1 MGIHRGALQDRHS
14 QSLALRARQR
24 EDKARRGRM
33 SGELMNLIDSPVER
47 PPADHEGAR
56 ERALVDVASLVD
68 SHTGLAELLA
78 GLRAKLEPL
87 VPFAYLA
94 MGLRDSDGETLSLKF
109 ISMRPGVVEEVP
121 AKRCPL
127 DASYTGLVVQTGEP
141 VYVPRVE
148 RGGLPPCDILAEHGI
163 RSFCGVPLKTPRQT
177 FGTLHFGSATADA
190 YSPEDIEF
198 MSRVGRLVAV
208 AVENATILETVR
220 RQQAVLQRERD
231 HLDLLLEVTNAV
243 VTQLDIRELFAAVAP
258 ALRRCCSADLAAL
271 TLFDE
276 TTGALRKYACDVP
289 PEFCPAGEPPP
300 AIDLSLDESPSG
312 VVFTTKVP
320 RVFSH
325 ADLESFAETRPLL
338 ERGVR
343 SACSVPLITP
353 QGVLGTL
360 DLAAFAP
367 GAFNE
372 DQLGLLTRVAG
383 QIAIAVSNAFSYRRI
398 EALNAQLAQEKLY
411 FQDEIRSEHRFEE
424 IIGRSTALRRVLK
437 EIETVAP
444 TDSTVL
450 ILGETGSGKELV
462 ARAIHELGP
471 RKDQAFVKLNCAAI
485 PTGLLESELFGHE
498 RGAFTGAISQRIGR
512 FELASRGTVFL
523 DEIGEIPLELQPK
536 LLRVLQEREF
546 ERLGSARTL
555 RTDARLIAAT
565 NRDLAALADEQKFR
579 PDLYYRLNVFP
590 IHVPPL
596 RERRED
602 VPMLVRHFA
611 QQFARRMKKP
621 IDTIPA
627 ETMDALV
634 RYEWPGN
641 IRELQNLIE
650 RAVILSS
657 GAVLD
662 VPLAALNGRKSP
674 PVHPESPEA
683 RPEPQDTLEQ
693 AERRHI
699 VQALEATKWV
709 VGGPNGAAARLGMKR
724 STLQFRMRKL
734 SIARP

>member
-1 MGIHRGALQDRHS
+1 VGYRGD
-14 QSLALRARQR
+14 
-24 EDKARRGRM
+24 
-33 SGELMNLIDSPVER
+33 
-47 PPADHEGAR
+47 AR
-56 ERALVDVASLVD
+56 ERALVDVASVLA
-68 SHTGLAELLA
+68 SHAGIAELLA
-78 GLRAKLEPL
+78 SLRGQLEPL

-94 MGLRDSDGETLSLKF
+94 IGLRDADGDTLGLRL
-109 ISMRPGVVEEVP
+109 ISIRPGVVEEISGES
-121 AKRCPL
+121 CPL
-127 DASYTGLVVQTGEP
+127 DGSYTGLVVRNGEP
-141 VYVPRVE
+141 VYVPRVQS
-148 RGGLPPCDILAEHGI
+148 GGLPPSDILVAHGI
-163 RSFCGVPLKTPRQT
+163 RSFCGVPLTTPRRT
-177 FGTLHFGSATADA
+177 LGTLHFGSPIEDA
-190 YSPEDIEF
+190 YSSDDIEF
-198 MSRVGRLVAV
+198 MSRVARLVAV
-208 AVENATILETVR
+208 AVENATVLETVR
-220 RQQAVLQRERD
+220 RQQADLQRERD
-231 HLDLLLEVTNAV
+231 QLDVLLEVTNAV
-243 VTQLDIRELFAAVAP
+243 VTQLDVRELFKAVAP
-258 ALRRCCSADLAAL
+258 ALRRCCSADVAAL
-271 TLFDE
+271 TLFDAE
-276 TTGALRKYACDVP
+276 AGVLRKHACDVP
-289 PEFCPAGEPPP
+289 PEFCASGEPPR
-300 AIDLSLDESPSG
+300 AVDLSLDESPSG
-312 VVFTTKVP
+312 LVFKTRTA
-320 RVFSH
+320 RIFSQT
-325 ADLESFAETRPLL
+325 DLEAFAETRPLL
-338 ERGVR
+338 ARGVR
-343 SACSVPLITP
+343 SVCSVPLATP

-367 GAFNE
+367 DAFCA
-372 DQLGLLTRVAG
+372 DQFDLLTRVAG

-398 EALNAQLAQEKLY
+398 EELNAQLAQEKLY
-411 FQDEIRSEHRFEE
+411 LQDEIRNEHRFEE
-424 IIGRSTALRRVLK
+424 IIGRSTALRRVLN

-450 ILGETGSGKELV
+450 VLGETGSGKELV
-462 ARAIHELGP
+462 ARAIHELGR

-579 PDLYYRLNVFP
+579 QDLYYRLNVFP

-611 QQFARRMKKP
+611 QQFARRMRKS

-627 ETMDALV
+627 ETMDTLV
-634 RYEWPGN
+634 RYDWPGN

-657 GAVLD
+657 GPVLD
-662 VPLAALNGRKSP
+662 VPLAALNGRKASP
-674 PVHPESPEA
+674 SRAESADVRPESQE
-683 RPEPQDTLEQ
+683 TLEQ

-699 VQALEATKWV
+699 LSALEASRWV

-724 STLQFRMRKL
+724 STLQFRMQKL
-734 SIARP
+734 AIVRP